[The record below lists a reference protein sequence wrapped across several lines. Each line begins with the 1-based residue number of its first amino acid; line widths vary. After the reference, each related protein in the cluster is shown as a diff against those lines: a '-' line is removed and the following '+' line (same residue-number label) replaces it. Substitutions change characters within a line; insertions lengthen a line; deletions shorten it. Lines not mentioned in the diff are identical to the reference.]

1 LQSTGAMIF
10 HGSRILLVDND
21 FDDQFFQ
28 ERALQKVLR
37 PNSSITMVS
46 SGNEAIAYMIGEGKY
61 ADRETYPFPS
71 LIITD
76 LKMPRGDGF
85 DVLEFLKN
93 NPAWN
98 IVPRI
103 VFSSSSD
110 PDDVRTAFLL
120 GASAYHVKAMTKADT
135 EKRMRSIAEYWSS
148 SEVPPVS
155 HTGKILATDSNGRL
169 GARYA
174 KPAGGEVMKRPGA
187 SRVPEPL

>member
-1 LQSTGAMIF
+1 MIF

-28 ERALQKVLR
+28 KRALQKVLR

-76 LKMPRGDGF
+76 LKMPKGDGF

-120 GASAYHVKAMTKADT
+120 GASAYHVKAMTKVDT

-148 SEVPPVS
+148 SEVPPVN
-155 HTGKILATDSNGRL
+155 HTGKILATDSHGRL

-174 KPAGGEVMKRPGA
+174 KPAGGAVMKRPGA
-187 SRVPEPL
+187 SGVPSAASG